1 MQEVEITFL
10 VVNFPLVLVR
20 NVLSGLA
27 AVGLYFL
34 TLLAQELRG
43 LRLRVE
49 DIPDYL
55 CELLVGLL
63 ELVLDLVDFYVQVA

>member
-10 VVNFPLVLVR
+10 VVNFSLVLVR

-27 AVGLYFL
+27 AVGLYYL
-34 TLLAQELRG
+34 ALLAQELRG